1 MPALAPILRAQNHVL
16 AGVVIASIPASVPV
30 FVAPV
35 APPPAAKHRSVKH
48 GTVVKFKHSFPPLR
62 PPRKNPQRL
71 PRSMIRIRIHRVV
84 AYPKSPVPTRQVL
97 QPVSDVHMPA
107 LVAILRV

>member
-16 AGVVIASIPASVPV
+16 ARVVIASIPAAVPM

-35 APPPAAKHRSVKH
+35 APPPASKHRSVKH
-48 GTVVKFKHSFPPLR
+48 GPVGELKHSFPPVR
-62 PPRKNPQRL
+62 PTRKNAQCLRRP
-71 PRSMIRIRIHRVV
+71 MIRIRIHRVV
-84 AYPKSPVPTRQVL
+84 AYPKSPVPARPVL